1 MSKGDNKDIDK
12 RKFAVIIGETFT
24 KLLNPLSNDI
34 PELLFPVCGIPII
47 EYMIDS
53 LFSGNITDIIIC
65 VKNNGQKLDKYIKKF
80 HEEKIIEKLDE
91 RKKNIKIYIN
101 EQFNSI
107 GDCLRKIYSENIIST
122 DFILI
127 SGLVISNLDMEEVY
141 NFHLE
146 RKKHDKKCIMTSLLK
161 TYKNENN
168 IKTDYDD
175 DMIIYN
181 PDTFQIYQYESTF
194 EKMKIELNNNIS
206 FKPNKENQEIT
217 KYKIKSNLYD
227 SNICVCSPYILN
239 VFNENIDFHSIRDHL
254 YKNLIYSE
262 IYFDTFYILELTR
275 DNYIGLI
282 RNPES
287 YLKVNFEI
295 LNRWAH
301 PVVIEDIM
309 ISPKLNINF
318 KPVSFGIYVDKLIK
332 DDNYSKAKLI
342 NSIVISKNSSIGESS
357 QLKFTIVG
365 EDVKIG
371 KNCQLSNCI
380 ILSKT
385 EIGDNTIIN
394 NSIISKNCIIKDN
407 IEISNSIL
415 GMGISQESNL
425 ESERIYYEIDDEEGK
440 ILNVLDKD
448 LFYQNLD
455 DRETLFLCT
464 TPNLIDEINY
474 MDKKDN
480 NNSEFDSDTNEDEEE
495 EESED
500 FEEDDEYENELLNI
514 INTGIKKNTSINE
527 IVKELGALKNGFWE
541 TTNAETI
548 KTCLTPI
555 FIHFLNGENF
565 NHNHIKK
572 LEELLLN
579 WKNLFK
585 RFVSTENDMIDL
597 ISVIEKLCID
607 INEIKE
613 AFHIIIQIMNSD
625 EIDFISD
632 EAIFKWRDNKE
643 SFYPTHESKVIIPEN
658 IHQENLQKMEKY
670 IEEQL
675 E

>member
-1 MSKGDNKDIDK
+1 MSKSDNKDIYETK
-12 RKFAVIIGETFT
+12 YAVIIGETFT
-24 KLLNPLSNDI
+24 KLLNPLSMDI
-34 PELLFPVCGIPII
+34 PELLIPVCGIPII

-53 LFSGNITDIIIC
+53 LFSGNIKDIIIC
-65 VKNNGQKLDKYIKKF
+65 VKNNGQKLEKYIKKF
-80 HEEKIIEKLDE
+80 HE
-91 RKKNIKIYIN
+91 KKNIKIFIN

-127 SGLVISNLDMEEVY
+127 SGLVISNLDMEDVY

-175 DMIIYN
+175 DMVIYN
-181 PDTFQIYQYESTF
+181 PDTFRIYQYESTF
-194 EKMKIELNNNIS
+194 ERIKIELNKNII
-206 FKPNKENQEIT
+206 FKEDKENQEIT
-217 KYKIKSNLYD
+217 KYKIKSNLYY
-227 SNICVCSPYILN
+227 SNICVCSPNILN

-262 IYFDTFYILELTR
+262 IYFDTFYIFELTG

-332 DDNYSKAKLI
+332 DENYSKAKLI
-342 NSIVISKNSSIGESS
+342 TSIVISKNSTIGESS
-357 QLKFTIVG
+357 QLKFTIIG

-385 EIGDNTIIN
+385 EIGDNTKIT
-394 NSIISKNCIIKDN
+394 NSIISRDCKIKDN
-407 IEISNSIL
+407 LEISNSIL
-415 GMGISQESNL
+415 GMGISQESNS
-425 ESERIYYEIDDEEGK
+425 ESERIYYEIEEEDEK

-448 LFYQNLD
+448 LFFQNLD
-455 DRETLFLCT
+455 DREALFLCT

-480 NNSEFDSDTNEDEEE
+480 DNSEFDTDTNEDEEE

-500 FEEDDEYENELLNI
+500 LGENDEFENELLNI
-514 INTGIKKNTSINE
+514 INTGLKKNSSIND
-527 IVKELGALKNGFWE
+527 IVKELGALKSGFWE
-541 TTNAETI
+541 KTNAETI
-548 KTCLTPI
+548 KTCLNPI
-555 FIHFLNGENF
+555 FNHFLNGENF
-565 NHNHIKK
+565 NHTHIKK
-572 LEELLLN
+572 LQELLNN

-597 ISVIEKLCID
+597 ICVIEKLCID
-607 INEIKE
+607 ISEIKE
-613 AFHIIIQIMNSD
+613 AFHIIIQIMNSED
-625 EIDFISD
+625 CDFISD
-632 EAIFKWRDNKE
+632 DAIFKWRDNKE
-643 SFYPTHESKVIIPEN
+643 SSYPTSESKVVIPDN
-658 IHQENLQKMEKY
+658 IHQENLQKMKKY